1 MAGSY
6 EEMKAWM
13 KIMHE
18 ATVVKKT
25 ATPAA
30 TPRPSES
37 AGRDSRESK
46 ESKESKEPSESREFN
61 SELLTDLTPKRRL
74 SDGAVHAFFSFVF
87 IQFPH
92 TFFLAN
98 NSAMD
103 PNLRRFLDILS
114 YVDEDELKPYFEMAK
129 KDVESAIG
137 AYYASKMTK

>member
-1 MAGSY
+1 
-6 EEMKAWM
+6 
-13 KIMHE
+13 MHE

-46 ESKESKEPSESREFN
+46 ASKESKEPSESREFS

-74 SDGAVHAFFSFVF
+74 SDGAVHSPFFPFV
-87 IQFPH
+87 IIISS
-92 TFFLAN
+92 TCLFFLLFLQN
-98 NSAMD
+98 NPAMD
-103 PNLRRFLDILS
+103 SNLRRFLDILS